1 MTVMLTEAAAS
12 THEDLRNIKDE
23 IGKYEGMLRHY
34 NEWHRQYGTQLPA
47 ETLNAERQCTVVR
60 GLLDVYARQWR
71 PLEKKD
77 EGTIYA
83 LIIASVLVE
92 PNFPFVALTDL
103 WHLERRVE
111 EAADSI
117 IKTRFAMLGDREKKD
132 IKPIIEAC
140 GNPFNKDNVQ
150 RITTVR
156 LLTADHKDEGVSWER
171 ADPDPEKQPK
181 AHCVAWTPAQALLCL
196 AREHHWTGSP
206 LSYGTI
212 PAFLPDYLFGPKDK
226 HDKPVAHASDELISS
241 TEAATGGRAGHQQ
254 WHIQEDVLEALAW
267 EPDKENT
274 DEALR
279 RALALIRFLI
289 VRNTIRQAEDKDC
302 AFTTAIVERLSKSRG
317 GSNPRSWPTY
327 SFMLNVLKSIALESP
342 YMPQE
347 RRARARGSGSRRNL

>member
-1 MTVMLTEAAAS
+1 MRTACAQAA
-12 THEDLRNIKDE
+12 
-23 IGKYEGMLRHY
+23 
-34 NEWHRQYGTQLPA
+34 Q
-47 ETLNAERQCTVVR
+47 
-60 GLLDVYARQWR
+60 
-71 PLEKKD
+71 
-77 EGTIYA
+77 
-83 LIIASVLVE
+83 
-92 PNFPFVALTDL
+92 
-103 WHLERRVE
+103 
-111 EAADSI
+111 
-117 IKTRFAMLGDREKKD
+117 
-132 IKPIIEAC
+132 
-140 GNPFNKDNVQ
+140 
-150 RITTVR
+150 TVR
-156 LLTADHKDEGVSWER
+156 PQLRLREQNIRTRAFCALVPGTAEQLRKILSLDEPCGRDTLIRPWKKGG
-171 ADPDPEKQPK
+171 A
-181 AHCVAWTPAQALLCL
+181 
-196 AREHHWTGSP
+196 SP

-212 PAFLPDYLFGPKDK
+212 PAFLQDYLFGPKDK

-347 RRARARGSGSRRNL
+347 RRARAAGLVRDGICSEVLREFGGHANPYLGEVLELTLTIFHGLVYGDAGRPLCAAPTPVERDRLLARLGPLINTPGLMGEFRRLLDFWCRTPPSGAAAPRRID